1 MAIKIYE
8 TQVKPTSEIAA
19 RPTTAG
25 MRVSQAT
32 AAQIGTAFKGAAQT
46 ATKLYAEIETRKSE
60 NEVLEKSRELL
71 EGNDNFEG
79 LSMAVEKAG
88 MMDDP
93 DEAVKYYNNALA
105 KAKINVGGTFKH
117 RFSKKMFDQYLKK
130 QEIKDGI
137 VVRKNSNKAFIAK
150 SQTLELENIEKLKKD
165 VVYGE
170 TNDLKNIA
178 LNDLNNILN
187 SEKFQNL
194 FGPESE
200 KIKKGSFADIE
211 FYKAKREIDVNP
223 EQGLANAIKNINNL
237 DTLEKLKAY
246 AGKNRQ
252 TINETAKETLKVMED
267 QLKDYS
273 LPDVSVLENIIDEAA
288 STQDN
293 SILDRANKVLLK
305 GQVLSELK
313 TMNYQELSQ
322 ANSAAITVKEGADP
336 DVAMK
341 SEIIRDFYNEIS
353 SSLIKDPITTAK
365 NIGVFNNISTLPI
378 SDLLNNPAQSDTVA
392 NAMSQRIIQAKSI
405 SAFYGVQAKYFSED
419 EKSQLTDFF
428 ENNRNKDQ
436 LVRVLSTINKTFGQ
450 DAGQAFIELAPK
462 VPFFAHLGG
471 LITKTER
478 FGGDG
483 YKKAIAGYDIVKNK
497 QIAPGIKKTES
508 RYKSTKNK
516 YREAFP
522 DSVDTYNNI
531 IESAEYIYA
540 YEMYIKGKDDTTFDQ
555 KLFEKAIQLSA
566 GQVGNFGGIDK
577 YNDTHISI
585 PSWMKQGQFSDVVD
599 QLRDNPE
606 LFKQAIG
613 NQEGVGVS
621 MRDGSIRQ
629 IDVFKNN
636 PNPEFI
642 TVGDGRYKISLGDHP
657 FKGTPRYVMTKNFDL
672 FKGNQM
678 PLILDLNLIKSK
690 IQE

>member
-32 AAQIGTAFKGAAQT
+32 AAQIGTAFKGAAKT

-194 FGPESE
+194 FGPDSE

-211 FYKAKREIDVNP
+211 FYKAKREIDINP
-223 EQGLANAIKNINNL
+223 EQGLENAKGNQLINLENY
-237 DTLEKLKAY
+237 EKLKAY
-246 AGKNRQ
+246 AGKNRE
-252 TINETAKETLKVMED
+252 TINETAKDTLKVMED

-273 LPDVSVLENIIDEAA
+273 LPDVSVLENIIDNAA
-288 STQDN
+288 TTGND
-293 SILDRANKVLLK
+293 SILNRANKILLK

-313 TMNYQELSQ
+313 TMNYQELSL
-322 ANSAAITVKEGADP
+322 ANSAAIKVKEGADE
-336 DVAMK
+336 DIAMK
-341 SEIIRDFYNEIS
+341 SEIIRNFYNEIS
-353 SSLIKDPITTAK
+353 SNLIKDPITTAK
-365 NIGVFNNISTLPI
+365 NIGVFNNVSTLPI
-378 SDLLNNPAQSDTVA
+378 SDLLNNPSQFDTVS
-392 NAMSQRIIQAKSI
+392 NSISERIINAKAI
-405 SAFYGVQAKYFSED
+405 SSFYGVQTKFFSED

-428 ENNRNKDQ
+428 ENNRNAEQ
-436 LVRVLSTINKTFGQ
+436 LTRVLSTINKTFGQ
-450 DAGQAFIELAPK
+450 DAPK
-462 VPFFAHLGG
+462 VFSEIAPNNKFFAYVGG
-471 LITKTER
+471 LSNVTGIYGEG
-478 FGGDG
+478 F
-483 YKKAIAGYDIVKNK
+483 KKATAGYSLVKNK
-497 QIAPGIKKTES
+497 KIDPGIKKSQST
-508 RYKSTKNK
+508 YKSTIAK
-516 YREAFP
+516 YREAYP
-522 DSVDTYNNI
+522 DSYNTYDAI
-531 IESAEYIYA
+531 IEAAEYIYA
-540 YEMYIKGKDDTTFDQ
+540 YDMYQ
-555 KLFEKAIQLSA
+555 KSETDVSFKPKVFENAIQLAA
-566 GQVGNFGGIDK
+566 GKVGDFGGIDK
-577 YNDTHISI
+577 YNGKYIAI
-585 PSWMKQGQFSDVVD
+585 PTFVRSGNFSNIVERLKDD
-599 QLRDNPE
+599 PNLLKKALNNE
-606 LFKQAIG
+606 
-613 NQEGVGVS
+613 VGKGA
-621 MRDGSIRQ
+621 MRDGALRD
-629 IDVFKNN
+629 IDIFANN

-642 TVGDGRYKISLGDHP
+642 AVGNGRYKISLSNHP
-657 FKGTPRYVMTKNFDL
+657 FDGQPRYVMTNTFDV
-672 FKGNQM
+672 FKGAQK
-678 PLILDLNLIKSK
+678 PLILDLNLIRNE